1 MRRWSEKIA
10 KRATRAQGSLPTAGP
25 RSVATWQ
32 PVNER
37 KRGVHAP
44 LSERGGEMDSESFDR
59 MMIALMGASPTDET
73 QMGLLD
79 RQPVIQILPDA
90 NVIKIGGQSFID
102 RGRAAVF
109 PLIEEVVENLPRHKM
124 IIGTGAGTRARHAYS
139 VGLDLGMP
147 TGVLSVLGFFVSV
160 QNAKMIHYL
169 LAKHGIPALE
179 PAQFAQLPLYLA
191 ERQAVVSVGMP
202 PYAYW
207 QPNPDVGRIP
217 PHRTDAGCYLISE
230 VFGARS
236 MIYVKDEDGLYTA
249 DPKKDRNAKFI
260 PKITVE
266 ELEKLDLDDVVLER
280 TVFQLMKNARNRS
293 SVQVINGLKKGNL
306 TRALNGEPVGTIITA

>member
-1 MRRWSEKIA
+1 
-10 KRATRAQGSLPTAGP
+10 
-25 RSVATWQ
+25 V
-32 PVNER
+32 
-37 KRGVHAP
+37 GVDAP
-44 LSERGGEMDSESFDR
+44 LSERKVAKMDSESFDS
-59 MMIALMGASPTDET
+59 MTIALMGASPTDET

-147 TGVLSVLGFFVSV
+147 TGVLSVLGFFVSI

-169 LAKHGIPALE
+169 LAKHGIPSIE

-207 QPNPDVGRIP
+207 QPNSEIGRIP

-249 DPKKDRNAKFI
+249 DPKKDRDAKFI
-260 PKITVE
+260 PKITVD
-266 ELEKLDLDDVVLER
+266 ELEKLDLGDVVLER